1 MQLKDIENLSNLAKI
16 ELSSNKKEKFLIDLQ
31 SILNYVE
38 EIKNAP
44 TGVLTKGESEEYLL
58 KNKTREDI
66 SAHESG
72 KYTNQL
78 ITVAPATK
86 DNFIKVRKVL

>member
-31 SILNYVE
+31 SVLNYVE

-44 TGVLTKGESEEYLL
+44 AGVLTKGESEEYLL
-58 KNKTREDI
+58 KNKTREVYLKPKTFLFFAPI
-66 SAHESG
+66 NSNEVFFFFRSERES
-72 KYTNQL
+72 
-78 ITVAPATK
+78 
-86 DNFIKVRKVL
+86 